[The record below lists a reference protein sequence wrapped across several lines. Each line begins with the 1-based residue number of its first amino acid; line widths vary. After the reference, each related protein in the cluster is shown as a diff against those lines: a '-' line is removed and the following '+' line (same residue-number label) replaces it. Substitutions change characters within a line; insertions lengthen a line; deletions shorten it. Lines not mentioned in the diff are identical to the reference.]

1 LSKHF
6 RWQVVIT
13 LLGIA
18 LLGSLLA
25 YLAFTFATVVV
36 PGVGG
41 TYVEG
46 LAGNSRY
53 INPILCQY
61 NQVDRDLCSL
71 IFNGLT
77 KLSERGEVIPD
88 LAERWEISD
97 DRLVYTF
104 HLRHDVLWHD
114 EVPFSADDV
123 VFTVE
128 AMQDPGYRGVP
139 YLAELWQSV
148 EVVKVNSHTVKF
160 ILKEPFAPFLYY
172 TAIGILPAHLLA
184 DVPAES
190 LPNDPFNLRP
200 IGTGLFQL
208 EEVSAEHA
216 LLRANPLFHGFQSYL
231 SKIEFR
237 FYPNHEPV
245 LSTAEVSVLN
255 AYEQGEVQGI
265 GRVLPEDLPKVE
277 ANSEL
282 KLFSA
287 RLTGYTLIFLNLQD
301 PELPF
306 FQERLVRQ
314 ALLYAIDRQELVDR
328 VLKGQGLVAHSPILP
343 ETWAYDNGVV
353 RYEYNPERAE
363 GLLTEAGWRTPTHL
377 SAMVG
382 ETSEESSGSVREKA
396 GVKLAFTLLTD
407 DDPLHVELAREI
419 ARQWEAIGVKATLR
433 TVGSGLV
440 REFLHPREFEALLI
454 DLELHGDPDPYPLW
468 HSTQANGEGQNYAG
482 FISYEVDKLLEEARC
497 TTDSGRRA
505 ELYHRFQG
513 IFADEVPSLLLYYP
527 IYTYAVDEKV
537 KGVQLGP
544 LGDPSDRFRNV
555 TEWYIVTKRVI
566 IGQAE

>member
-1 LSKHF
+1 MSKHL

-25 YLAFTFATVVV
+25 YLAFTFAMVIV
-36 PGVGG
+36 PAVGG

-46 LAGNSRY
+46 LAGNPQY

-61 NQVDRDLCSL
+61 NQVERELCSL

-77 KLSERGEVIPD
+77 KLNERGEVIPD

-97 DRLVYTF
+97 DCLVYTF
-104 HLRHDVLWHD
+104 WLRRDVLWHD

-123 VFTVE
+123 VFTVK
-128 AMQDPGYRGVP
+128 AMQDAGYRGVP

-160 ILKEPFAPFLYY
+160 TLEEPFAPFLDY
-172 TAIGILPAHLLA
+172 TTIGILPAHLLA
-184 DVPAES
+184 EVPAES
-190 LPNDPFNLRP
+190 LPKDPFNLHP
-200 IGTGLFQL
+200 IGTGLFQV
-208 EEVSAEHA
+208 EEVTAEHA
-216 LLRANPLFHGFQSYL
+216 LLQANPLFYGPQPYL
-231 SKIEFR
+231 NKIEFR
-237 FYPNHEPV
+237 FYPDHE
-245 LSTAEVSVLN
+245 SVLG
-255 AYEQGEVQGI
+255 AYERGEVQGI
-265 GRVLPEDLPKVE
+265 SRVLPQDLPQAVE

-282 KLFSA
+282 QLFSA
-287 RLTGYTLIFLNLQD
+287 QLTGYTLIFLNLQD

-314 ALLYAIDRQELVDR
+314 ALLYAINRQELVNS
-328 VLKGQGLVAHSPILP
+328 VLKGQGLVAHSPILRG
-343 ETWAYDNGVV
+343 TWAYDNGVV
-353 RYEYNPERAE
+353 RYEHDPDQARD
-363 GLLTEAGWRTPTHL
+363 LLTRAGWHNPTTN
-377 SAMVG
+377 G
-382 ETSEESSGSVREKA
+382 EGKDSVREKA

-407 DDPLHVELAREI
+407 DDPLRVELAEEI

-433 TVGSGLV
+433 TIGSGLV

-454 DLELHGDPDPYPLW
+454 DLELRGDPDPYPLW
-468 HSTQANGEGQNYAG
+468 HSTQASGEGQNYAG
-482 FISYEVDKLLEEARC
+482 FVSYEVDKLLEEARC

-505 ELYHRFQG
+505 ELYRRFQE

-544 LGDPSDRFRNV
+544 MGDPSDRFRNV

-566 IGQAE
+566 KLDK

>member
-25 YLAFTFATVVV
+25 YLAFTFATVIV
-36 PGVGG
+36 PAAGG

-46 LAGNSRY
+46 LAGNPQY

-77 KLSERGEVIPD
+77 KLNERGEAVPD
-88 LAERWEISD
+88 LAEGWEISD
-97 DRLVYTF
+97 DCLAYTF
-104 HLRHDVLWHD
+104 HLRRDVLWHD
-114 EVPFSADDV
+114 AVPFSADDV
-123 VFTVE
+123 VFTVQ
-128 AMQDPGYRGVP
+128 AMQGPGYRGDP
-139 YLAELWQSV
+139 YLAELWRSV

-160 ILKEPFAPFLYY
+160 TLRGPFAPFLDY
-172 TAIGILPAHLLA
+172 TTIGILPAHLLA
-184 DVPAES
+184 EIPAES
-190 LPNDPFNLRP
+190 LPNDPFSLHP
-200 IGTGLFQL
+200 IGTGLFQV
-208 EEVSAEHA
+208 EEVSAAHA
-216 LLRANPLFHGFQSYL
+216 LLQANPLFYGPKPYL
-231 SKIEFR
+231 NKIEFR
-237 FYPNHEPV
+237 FYPNRE
-245 LSTAEVSVLN
+245 SVLG
-255 AYEQGEVQGI
+255 AYERGEVQGI
-265 GRVLPEDLPKVE
+265 SRVLPQDLPKAVE
-277 ANSEL
+277 ANSGL
-282 KLFSA
+282 QLFSA
-287 RLTGYTLIFLNLQD
+287 QLTGYTLIFLNLQD

-306 FQERLVRQ
+306 FQEKLVRQ
-314 ALLYAIDRQELVDR
+314 ALLYAIDRQKLVDR

-353 RYEYNPERAE
+353 RYEYDPERAE
-363 GLLTEAGWRTPTHL
+363 DLLTKAGWHTPTHL
-377 SAMVG
+377 SAMAGDTNG
-382 ETSEESSGSVREKA
+382 EGSESAREEEGVR
-396 GVKLAFTLLTD
+396 LAFTLLIN

-419 ARQWEAIGVKATLR
+419 ARQWEAIGVQATLR
-433 TVGSGLV
+433 AIGSGLV
-440 REFLHPREFEALLI
+440 REYLVPREFEALLI

-482 FISYEVDKLLEEARC
+482 FVSYEVDKLLEEARC

-505 ELYHRFQG
+505 ELYRRFQE

-544 LGDPSDRFRNV
+544 MGDPSDRFRNV
-555 TEWYIVTKRVI
+555 TEWYIVTRRVI
-566 IGQAE
+566 KLDK

>member
-1 LSKHF
+1 MSKHF
-6 RWQVVIT
+6 RWQVIIT

-25 YLAFTFATVVV
+25 YLTFAFATIIV
-36 PGVGG
+36 PGTGG

-46 LAGNSRY
+46 LAGNPQY

-77 KLSERGEVIPD
+77 RLNERGEVVPD

-97 DRLVYTF
+97 DGLVYTF

-123 VFTVE
+123 VFTVR
-128 AMQDPGYRGVP
+128 AMQDPAYRGAS
-139 YLAELWQSV
+139 YLAELWRDV
-148 EVVKVNSHTVKF
+148 EVAKVNSHTVKF
-160 ILKEPFAPFLYY
+160 ILREPFAPFLYH
-172 TAIGILPAHLLA
+172 TTIGILPAHLLA
-184 DVPAES
+184 AVPAES
-190 LPNDPFNLRP
+190 LPNDSFNRHP
-200 IGTGLFQL
+200 IGTGLFKV
-208 EEVSAEHA
+208 EEVSAKQA
-216 LLRANPLFHGFQSYL
+216 LLQANPFFYGPQPYL
-231 SKIEFR
+231 NKIEFR
-237 FYPNHEPV
+237 FYPDHESV
-245 LSTAEVSVLN
+245 LS
-255 AYEQGEVQGI
+255 AYERGEVQGTSRI
-265 GRVLPEDLPKVE
+265 LPEDLPEAVE
-277 ANSEL
+277 ANSGL
-282 KLFSA
+282 QLFSA
-287 RLTGYTLIFLNLQD
+287 RLPGYALIFLNLKD

-306 FQERLVRQ
+306 FQDKLVRQ
-314 ALLYAIDRQELVDR
+314 ALLYAVDRQELVDR

-343 ETWAYDNGVV
+343 ETWAYANGVV
-353 RYEYNPERAE
+353 RYEYNPERARD
-363 GLLTEAGWRTPTHL
+363 LLNEAGWRNPTTNRE
-377 SAMVG
+377 G
-382 ETSEESSGSVREKA
+382 NESVREKA
-396 GVKLAFTLLTD
+396 EVKLAFTLLTD
-407 DDPLHVELAREI
+407 DDPLHVELAEEI

-440 REFLHPREFEALLI
+440 REYLVPREFEALLI
-454 DLELHGDPDPYPLW
+454 DLELRGDPDPYPLW
-468 HSTQANGEGQNYAG
+468 HSTQASGEGQNYAG
-482 FISYEVDKLLEEARC
+482 FVNYEVDKLLEEARR

-505 ELYHRFQG
+505 ELYRRFQE

-566 IGQAE
+566 KLDK